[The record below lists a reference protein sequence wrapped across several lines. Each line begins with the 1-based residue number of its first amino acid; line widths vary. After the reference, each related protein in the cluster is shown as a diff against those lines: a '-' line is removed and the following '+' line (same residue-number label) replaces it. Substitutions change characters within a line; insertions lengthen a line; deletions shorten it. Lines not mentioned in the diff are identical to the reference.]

1 MYDYLGIDFHNPKE
15 VGHLIED
22 IQPELIINA
31 KTYTAMDQS
40 EQEAE
45 KAFNIK
51 GNYRISKKI
60 E

>member
-1 MYDYLGIDFHNPKE
+1 MYDCLGIDFHNPKE